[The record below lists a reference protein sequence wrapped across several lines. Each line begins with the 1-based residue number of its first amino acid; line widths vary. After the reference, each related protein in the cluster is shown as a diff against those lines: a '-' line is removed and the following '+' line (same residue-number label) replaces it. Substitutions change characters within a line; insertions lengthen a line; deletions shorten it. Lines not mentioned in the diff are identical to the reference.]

1 MVNKP
6 EQIHLW
12 LMTAR
17 AQHHLGIHTYRHKW
31 TPKNPEERGFRM
43 LGEGDGE
50 GKVGDMCGPTWGPC
64 VTVLARLGACAGE
77 LVGCKAG
84 NGKSSQYCWNKE
96 PECQVLLFSAFHAK
110 NSRYNTE
117 FRD

>member
-12 LMTAR
+12 LMTAC

-31 TPKNPEERGFRM
+31 TPKNPEEREFRM

-50 GKVGDMCGPTWGPC
+50 GKVGDVCGPTWGPC
-64 VTVLARLGACAGE
+64 VNPFWPDWGPVQGSWWDARLEMA
-77 LVGCKAG
+77 
-84 NGKSSQYCWNKE
+84 S
-96 PECQVLLFSAFHAK
+96 
-110 NSRYNTE
+110 
-117 FRD
+117 

>member
-12 LMTAR
+12 LMTAC

-31 TPKNPEERGFRM
+31 TPKNPEEREFRM

-50 GKVGDMCGPTWGPC
+50 GKVGDVCGPTWGPC
-64 VTVLARLGACAGE
+64 VNRSGQTGGLCRGAGGMQGWKWQ
-77 LVGCKAG
+77 V
-84 NGKSSQYCWNKE
+84 E
-96 PECQVLLFSAFHAK
+96 PVLLEQ
-110 NSRYNTE
+110 RT
-117 FRD
+117 